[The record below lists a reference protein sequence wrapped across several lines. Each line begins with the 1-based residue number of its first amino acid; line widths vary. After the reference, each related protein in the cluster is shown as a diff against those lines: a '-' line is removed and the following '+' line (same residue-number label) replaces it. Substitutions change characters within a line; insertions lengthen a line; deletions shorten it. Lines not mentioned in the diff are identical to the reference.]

1 MLYKRSRTRKWQ
13 ARFKVGNYW
22 KRVTTKS
29 NELDKAKDIALEQ
42 YMEHLFK
49 HKHGIPSVSKRFADI
64 AKLSVVEMR
73 RKLEAGEGRERGQLW
88 DWKTRQACLQ

>member
-22 KRVTTKS
+22 KCFTTKCI
-29 NELDKAKDIALEQ
+29 ELDKAKDNALEQ
-42 YMEHLFK
+42 YMVHLLK

-64 AKLSVVEMR
+64 AKLSVVDMR
-73 RKLEAGEGRERGQLW
+73 RKLEA
-88 DWKTRQACLQ
+88 RQISNVKRMIDNAGKGIFP